1 MEKSLE
7 KAIRGLS
14 MRMRQLKAVQEDQAY
29 TDELSDRE
37 AMILGMLHDRGKMSV
52 SQIASAEATV
62 SESTISTTITKLWRN
77 KKMVS
82 KMVSPES
89 QRVTIVELTEKG
101 RQTIEIIIKQRTERF
116 KSLLKAIQVTD
127 GEKQVLIDV
136 CTRAVKFM
144 DSRFGLNDKRDDSD
158 T

>member
-144 DSRFGLNDKRDDSD
+144 DSRFGLNDKGDDGD